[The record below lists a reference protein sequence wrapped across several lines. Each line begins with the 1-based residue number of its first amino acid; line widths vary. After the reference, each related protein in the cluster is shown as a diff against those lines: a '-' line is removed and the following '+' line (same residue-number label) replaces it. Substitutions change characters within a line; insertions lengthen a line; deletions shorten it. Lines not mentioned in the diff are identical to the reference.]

1 MAEKPQ
7 GRPRDASLD
16 ARVVGAARVLLR
28 QGGLDALSISEVAL
42 RSGVSRPAIYR
53 RFPDRTALALG
64 VLFDDLELRVGV
76 EALPGD
82 APVVE
87 QIIALFRP
95 FFRYYAEDPPLSSAL
110 LQLGLFSPQGPWQAH
125 LDAQA
130 SGFMSEIAAVILRAI
145 ATGEV
150 PVHVD
155 PMNMAL
161 GVFSF
166 YLTIVIAAL
175 KGVFPSVEAEVELF
189 RSLVVALLRGAS
201 QPAPTP

>member
-64 VLFDDLELRVGV
+64 VLFDDLALRVGV

-82 APVVE
+82 
-87 QIIALFRP
+87 
-95 FFRYYAEDPPLSSAL
+95 L
-110 LQLGLFSPQGPWQAH
+110 LTANP
-125 LDAQA
+125 D
-130 SGFMSEIAAVILRAI
+130 M
-145 ATGEV
+145 
-150 PVHVD
+150 
-155 PMNMAL
+155 
-161 GVFSF
+161 
-166 YLTIVIAAL
+166 
-175 KGVFPSVEAEVELF
+175 
-189 RSLVVALLRGAS
+189 
-201 QPAPTP
+201 